1 MKPIVYENLKSL
13 SYGELLSAISN
24 IKEKMAE
31 QTYINDTTDDT
42 YYSALIRELES
53 RSPAY

>member
-24 IKEKMAE
+24 IKEKMAQ
-31 QTYINDTTDDT
+31 QTYINDEADDT
-42 YYSALIRELES
+42 YYAALIRELES

>member
-13 SYGELLSAISN
+13 SYGELLAAISN

-31 QTYINDTTDDT
+31 QTYINDATDDT